1 MGVQNLEE
9 SNSQTVAVPAASMVA
24 AHPSRDRALSVLF
37 GSACRLPVRVLIA
50 RKYTLLREGLRLVL
64 AQHDDM
70 QVIGDVADGPPT
82 LRLVEAQQPDILV
95 LDRCPCWREW
105 VEAAPTASS
114 GTGDRAYRAYP
125 WHARDPPA

>member
-9 SNSQTVAVPAASMVA
+9 SHSQTVAVPAAFMIAVHQSMVRA
-24 AHPSRDRALSVLF
+24 PRALL

-50 RKYTLLREGLRLVL
+50 SKYTLLREGLRLVL
-64 AQHDDM
+64 AQQDDM
-70 QVIGDVADGPPT
+70 QVIGDVADGPQT
-82 LRLVEAQQPDILV
+82 LRLVEAQQSDILV